1 VFCDA
6 EEEVLQLK
14 QRIGRDLIS
23 LFIWLCW
30 FVIEPVDAEE
40 DNPCIGAITTDSPR
54 VSEVQRFPTNI
65 GAWLAQEIQPP
76 EVEPIQITR
85 VRLNSTV
92 NGLNV
97 TLDIRTGQLQQ
108 LTPTQDGKTWS
119 VDIPN
124 AVLALPDGKQ
134 FQADQP
140 ASGIAAVTVTQ
151 PNDNTVRVSITGSD
165 DLPVVEIKPDQQ
177 GLIISTTPS
186 ELEEELVVTA
196 EKRPEN
202 PQNVPIS
209 LTVLPRQDIEDAQIN
224 SIRDVAANTPNFF
237 TTLGDRGFNFQ
248 SIRGLSNSNF
258 LVRDTL
264 GVYIDDVPYENIHQ
278 FLPGLLP
285 DLERVEMLRGPQNT
299 LYGRSSQAGVVN
311 VISRPPSNQPE
322 FSIGGGYGNFNQRD
336 VQFSVGG
343 PAIRDKLALR
353 LSGAYNARDGFTKDT
368 LLDEDANDQSS
379 LYGRAS
385 LLWTPT
391 QELSVAFNANVASN
405 QDGDSTFVPIDQDDP
420 FQTERNIPG
429 SLDVSINT
437 QSLKV
442 AYEGSAVN
450 VTAITARN
458 DTNLNYRADTDYTAD
473 DLARSAARIPSTIW
487 SQEIRVQSPN
497 SAERFRWLL
506 GGYYQSRSLDI
517 FESATFTA
525 EGGALFGVPAGETDR
540 TGLYD
545 QRTFALFGQAD
556 VKPIAPLTLTFGLR
570 YENNR
575 EELDR
580 SRIFNFEDGTTTTGL
595 AVTGSTI
602 EDDIVLPKFAI
613 AYRFNPTLTTYA
625 SITRGYKPGTQ
636 NYRAEEPALLV
647 IQPETSWNYEI
658 GLKSSWLQER
668 LSANLGF
675 FWHNIRDYQVLVVDE
690 TGFLGTTAN
699 ADVETRGV
707 ELELRAKP
715 LNGLD
720 IIAGFGYTDA
730 TFSNYTNPL
739 SGESFKGNQLTYA
752 PEFTYNL
759 AVQYRSSIGVLG
771 RVELQG
777 LGTYFFDDANTL
789 KQDPFALVNARI
801 GYEAKNYQIYFF
813 VNNLLDERYVTA
825 AFFAGL
831 PDALA
836 SFGDLRTFGFQIRAG
851 F

>member
-1 VFCDA
+1 
-6 EEEVLQLK
+6 LQLK
-14 QRIGRDLIS
+14 QHIGRDLVS
-23 LFIWLCW
+23 LSVWLCW
-30 FVIEPVDAEE
+30 FVIKPVYAEE
-40 DNPCIGAITTDSPR
+40 ENPSMGVITTDSLR
-54 VSEVQRFPTNI
+54 VSEVQRFPTSI
-65 GAWLAQEIQPP
+65 GAWLVQKNQPP
-76 EVEPIQITR
+76 EVEPIQITE
-85 VRLNSTV
+85 VRLNSTA

-97 TLDIRTGQLQQ
+97 TLNIRTGQLQQ

-124 AVLALPDGKQ
+124 AVLTLPDSEQ
-134 FQADQP
+134 FRANQP
-140 ASGIAAVTVTQ
+140 ISGITAVTVNQ
-151 PNDNTVRVSITGSD
+151 LDASTVRVSITGADTIPSA
-165 DLPVVEIKPDQQ
+165 EIKPNQQ
-177 GLIISTTPS
+177 GLIISATLL

-196 EKRPEN
+196 EKRLEN
-202 PQNVPIS
+202 PQDVPIS
-209 LTVLPRQDIEDAQIN
+209 LTVFPKQDIEDAQIN

-237 TTLGDRGFNFQ
+237 TTVGDRAFNFQ

-285 DLERVEMLRGPQNT
+285 DLERVEVLRGPQNT

-311 VISRPPSNQPE
+311 IISRQPSNQPE

-336 VQFSVGG
+336 VQFSVSG
-343 PAIRDKLALR
+343 PAIRDTLALL
-353 LSGAYNARDGFTKDT
+353 LSGAYSTRDGFTKDV
-368 LLDEDANDQSS
+368 LLDEGANDQAS

-391 QELSVAFNANVASN
+391 AKLSIAFNANVASN
-405 QDGDSTFVPIDQDDP
+405 QDGDNTFVPLNQDDP

-429 SLDVSINT
+429 LLDVSINT

-473 DLARSAARIPSTIW
+473 DLLRSAARIPSTIW

-497 SAERFRWLL
+497 NAERFQWLL

-525 EGGALFGVPAGETDR
+525 EGGALFGVPAGETAR

-545 QRTFALFGQAD
+545 QRTFAFFGQAD
-556 VKPIAPLTLTFGLR
+556 VKPIAPLTFTLGLR

-580 SRIFNFEDGTTTTGL
+580 SRIFNFEDGTTATGI

-613 AYRFNPTLTTYA
+613 AYRINPNLTTYG
-625 SITRGYKPGTQ
+625 SMTRGYKPGTQ
-636 NYRAEEPALLV
+636 NYRAEDPALLV
-647 IQPETSWNYEI
+647 TQPETSWNYEL
-658 GLKSSWLQER
+658 GLKSSWLQDR
-668 LSANLGF
+668 LSANLGL
-675 FWHNIRDYQVLVVDE
+675 FWHNINDYQVLIVDE
-690 TGFLGTTAN
+690 TGFLGTIAN

-715 LNGLD
+715 LKGLD

-730 TFSNYTNPL
+730 TFTNYTNPL
-739 SGESFKGNQLTYA
+739 SGQSFKSNQLTYA

-789 KQDPFALVNARI
+789 KQDPLALVNARI
-801 GYEAKNYQIYFF
+801 GYETKNYQIYFF
-813 VNNLLDERYVTA
+813 VNNLLDQRYVTA

-836 SFGDLRTFGFQIRAG
+836 SFGDRRTFGFQIRAG